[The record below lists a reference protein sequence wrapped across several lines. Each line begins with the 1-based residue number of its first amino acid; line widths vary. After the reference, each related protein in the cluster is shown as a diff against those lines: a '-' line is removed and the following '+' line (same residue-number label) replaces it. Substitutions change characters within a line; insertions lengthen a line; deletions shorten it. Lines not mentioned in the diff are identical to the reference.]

1 MLHFNT
7 SVFRVY
13 RENDVFSSDL
23 RSVRTTVA
31 QKKYATTS
39 QQKPPI
45 TGATH
50 LMNDLYKARSLP
62 DDYNRGLYSVECD
75 CYVGLYDPLIFQE
88 DLEGLLAY
96 QIVDIYTT

>member
-1 MLHFNT
+1 MTSSVQTYVVYVKQLH
-7 SVFRVY
+7 
-13 RENDVFSSDL
+13 
-23 RSVRTTVA
+23 
-31 QKKYATTS
+31 KKNATAS

-96 QIVDIYTT
+96 QIVDTYTT